1 MFNWEYFSQFLPLVF
16 SFIAYAIIHSV
27 LASPIAK
34 NALEKLLSNY
44 RLFFN
49 AVALITLV
57 GPLYFYIN
65 LKPNLIIDFG
75 FLKIPGLLISLYG
88 VWVMKQ
94 SFKNYSLSHFLG
106 FAKNNSTIASSLVID
121 GWNKKVRHPLY
132 FGSMLTIWGWFL
144 VSPTDKYLL
153 LSIVFTLYFLIGVR
167 FEERRLVKEFGNA
180 YKEYQQN
187 VPLFIPRFGSLSF
200 AFFALIFSFGCS
212 TEINDL
218 KPEVSV
224 SDSIRNPISLS
235 TFNEIPE
242 TKLFDSV
249 ANFSKTK
256 PRVELIQITI
266 DDSTFQVYGFN
277 DFSLNKSSFLG
288 NQAFKS
294 LYFTNLDKKVKN
306 RLSSIAQLMEEP
318 KLMFENHQTTSQ
330 QLKESYQKTFL
341 KKDTSSELLFNAKLL
356 AFQVQ
361 AANLLF
367 LNWATDSIIINQQI
381 LQQNFINS
389 INKLDP
395 NFIYDDIIY
404 ASLIS
409 MLKAKPKDDSLR
421 LQALNNRLK
430 SIQELSLNQQAK
442 KIFHFRVLVDY
453 LVNPNYSSI
462 ELEKTYN
469 YKFLASPVFYKKLN
483 EIQSIISSQ
492 IKKNQVIEADSNA
505 FDSLAPI
512 Q

>member
-1 MFNWEYFSQFLPLVF
+1 MFNWEYFPQFLPLVF

-27 LASPIAK
+27 LASTVVK
-34 NALEKLLSNY
+34 NTIERLLSNY
-44 RLFFN
+44 RLFYN
-49 AVALITLV
+49 VIAVITFV
-57 GPLYFYIN
+57 GPLYFYLN
-65 LKPNLIIDFG
+65 LKPYLIIDFSV
-75 FLKIPGLLISLYG
+75 LKIPGLLISIYG
-88 VWVMKQ
+88 VWVMTQ

-106 FAKNNSTIASSLVID
+106 FEKNNSIIAPNLVIV

-132 FGSMLTIWGWFL
+132 FGSLLAIWGWFL

-153 LSIVFTLYFLIGVR
+153 LSVVFTLYFIIGVR
-167 FEERRLVKEFGNA
+167 FEEKRLVKEFGDA

-187 VPLFIPRFGSLSF
+187 VPLFIPRIGSFSF
-200 AFFALIFSFGCS
+200 AFFALILSFSCS
-212 TEINDL
+212 KENNDL

-224 SDSIRNPISLS
+224 SDSIRNPINLT

-242 TKLFDSV
+242 TKLFDGV

-256 PRVELIQITI
+256 QRVELIQVTI
-266 DDSTFQVYGFN
+266 GDSTFQVYCFN
-277 DFSLNKSSFLG
+277 DFSLTKSSFLG

-294 LYFTNLDKKVKN
+294 MYFTNLDKKVKN

-318 KLMFENHQTTSQ
+318 KLMFENYQSTSQ
-330 QLKESYQKTFL
+330 QIIESYPKTFL
-341 KKDTSSELLFNAKLL
+341 KKDTSCELLFNAKLL

-361 AANLLF
+361 ASNLLF
-367 LNWATDSIIINQQI
+367 LNWATDSIIINQQT

-404 ASLIS
+404 ASLTTLLTS
-409 MLKAKPKDDSLR
+409 KPLEDSL
-421 LQALNNRLK
+421 QFEALNNRLK
-430 SIQELSLNQQAK
+430 SIQELGLNQQAK

-483 EIQSIISSQ
+483 SIKSIISSQ
-492 IKKNQVIEADSNA
+492 IEKNLVLEADSIA

>member
-1 MFNWEYFSQFLPLVF
+1 VFNWEYFSQFLPLVF
-16 SFIAYAIIHSV
+16 SLFAYAIIHSV
-27 LASPIAK
+27 LASPFAK
-34 NALEKLLSNY
+34 NAFEKLLSNY

-49 AVALITLV
+49 AVAVITLL

-65 LKPNLIIDFG
+65 LKPSLIIDFS
-75 FLKIPGLLISLYG
+75 FLKIPGLLISLYCL
-88 VWVMKQ
+88 WVMKQ
-94 SFKNYSLSHFLG
+94 SFKNYSLYHFLG
-106 FAKNNSTIASSLVID
+106 FKKNNSTIAPNLVVD

-132 FGSMLTIWGWFL
+132 FGSLMLIWGWFL

-153 LSIVFTLYFLIGVR
+153 LSAVLTLYFFIGVR

-187 VPLFIPRFGSLSF
+187 VPLFIPRLGSLSF
-200 AFFALIFSFGCS
+200 AFFAIVFSFGCS
-212 TEINDL
+212 TENNDL
-218 KPEVSV
+218 KPEVGL
-224 SDSIRNPISLS
+224 SDSILNPINLT

-266 DDSTFQVYGFN
+266 GDSTFQVYGFN
-277 DFSLNKSSFLG
+277 DFAITKSSFLG
-288 NQAFKS
+288 SQAFKS
-294 LYFTNLDKKVKN
+294 LYSTNLDKKVKTS
-306 RLSSIAQLMEEP
+306 LTSISKLMEEP
-318 KLMFENHQTTSQ
+318 KLMFENYQTTSQ

-341 KKDTSSELLFNAKLL
+341 KKDTSSEMLFNAKLL

-361 AANLLF
+361 ASNLL
-367 LNWATDSIIINQQI
+367 LQNWSTDSVLINQNE
-381 LQQNFINS
+381 LQQKFIKS
-389 INKLDP
+389 INQLDP

-404 ASLIS
+404 ASLAS
-409 MLKAKPKDDSLR
+409 MLTSKPQDDSLKFE
-421 LQALNNRLK
+421 ALNNRLN
-430 SIQELSLNQQAK
+430 SIQELGLNQQAK

-453 LVNPNYSSI
+453 LVNLNNSAI

-492 IKKNQVIEADSNA
+492 IEENLVIEADSTA